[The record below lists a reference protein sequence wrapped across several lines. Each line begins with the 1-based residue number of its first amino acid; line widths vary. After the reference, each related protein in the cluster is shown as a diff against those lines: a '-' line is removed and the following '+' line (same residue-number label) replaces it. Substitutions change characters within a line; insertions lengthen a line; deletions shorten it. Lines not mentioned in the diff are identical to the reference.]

1 MAGGPEEYAL
11 QLALREKAPGATAKR
26 PIAKRLARR
35 RRHAQTMF
43 KTERRRHHGAGAL
56 RGVLR
61 GGPQSRRDRFCG
73 RSAYLGVERRFNLA
87 RTPSTRLVSIS
98 A

>member
-1 MAGGPEEYAL
+1 VAGGPEEYAL
-11 QLALREKAPGATAKR
+11 QLALREKAPGATPKR

-43 KTERRRHHGAGAL
+43 KAERGRHHGAGAVC
-56 RGVLR
+56 RVLR
-61 GGPQSRRDRFCG
+61 GGPQNRGHRFCG

-87 RTPSTRLVSIS
+87 LTPSTRLVSIS